1 MLIGLAIL
9 VPAIA
14 PCRLVNEFHQQ
25 HNSYPGKKYAEMYYR
40 PAQAH
45 LVLNFWD

>member
-9 VPAIA
+9 LPEIA
-14 PCRLVNEFHQQ
+14 LPHLVNEFHQQ

-40 PAQAH
+40 PAQTH
-45 LVLNFWD
+45 LMLNFWD